1 VSDSKLET
9 LDSRRVFSVA
19 SGFVNSLM
27 VRHPSAEA
35 AVLTRGLIIGH
46 TTDIT
51 TRMPASTQ
59 EDARGHE

>member
-1 VSDSKLET
+1 MSDRKLEM

-19 SGFVNSLM
+19 LGFVNSLM
-27 VRHPSAEA
+27 VRHASAKA
-35 AVLTRGLIIGH
+35 AVLTHGPIIGH

-51 TRMPASTQ
+51 TRMSASTQ